1 MGEKEDLLIQ
11 LRQQEYDVK
20 FYKNLVQNV
29 MKTNEIAKLKAKSV
43 WDDGINDWV
52 IPAFL
57 LKARAVEL
65 PSLSIKKNAQNEFME
80 QQKDER
86 EMQIDGDSDSEGKDS
101 SNGQSSYLQQYE
113 QQRQGGGAGGYS
125 NSNNGSSQKKYRQQ
139 SNRVHEYEPHPVS
152 NGGGLAA
159 A

>member
-1 MGEKEDLLIQ
+1 MIIKKLKLKYDQSLNEIKDLQSENVGEKEDLMIQ

-86 EMQIDGDSDSEGKDS
+86 EMQIDGDSDD
-101 SNGQSSYLQQYE
+101 
-113 QQRQGGGAGGYS
+113 
-125 NSNNGSSQKKYRQQ
+125 NSSSQD
-139 SNRVHEYEPHPVS
+139 
-152 NGGGLAA
+152 NG
-159 A
+159 

>member
-1 MGEKEDLLIQ
+1 MIIKKLKLKYDQALNEIKDLQSENVGEKEDLMIQ

-65 PSLSIKKNAQNEFME
+65 PSLSIKKNAQNEFLE

-86 EMQIDGDSDSEGKDS
+86 EMQIDGDSDD
-101 SNGQSSYLQQYE
+101 Q
-113 QQRQGGGAGGYS
+113 
-125 NSNNGSSQKKYRQQ
+125 GSS
-139 SNRVHEYEPHPVS
+139 S
-152 NGGGLAA
+152 
-159 A
+159 

>member
-1 MGEKEDLLIQ
+1 MIIKKLKLKYDQALNEIKDLQSENVGEKEDLMIQ

-20 FYKNLVQNV
+20 FYKSLVQNV
-29 MKTNEIAKLKAKSV
+29 MKDNEIAKLKAKSV

-80 QQKDER
+80 QQKDQR
-86 EMQIDGDSDSEGKDS
+86 EMQIDGSSEDGS
-101 SNGQSSYLQQYE
+101 SQDAGQSSYLQQYE
-113 QQRQGGGAGGYS
+113 Q
-125 NSNNGSSQKKYRQQ
+125 
-139 SNRVHEYEPHPVS
+139 
-152 NGGGLAA
+152 
-159 A
+159 

>member
-1 MGEKEDLLIQ
+1 MIIKKLKLKYDQALNEIKDLQSENVGEKEDLMIQ

-86 EMQIDGDSDSEGKDS
+86 EMQIDGDSDD
-101 SNGQSSYLQQYE
+101 Q
-113 QQRQGGGAGGYS
+113 
-125 NSNNGSSQKKYRQQ
+125 GSS
-139 SNRVHEYEPHPVS
+139 S
-152 NGGGLAA
+152 
-159 A
+159 

>member
-1 MGEKEDLLIQ
+1 MIIKKLKLKYDQALNEIKDLQSENVGEKEDLMIQ

-65 PSLSIKKNAQNEFME
+65 PSLSIKKNAQNEYME
-80 QQKDER
+80 QQKNER
-86 EMQIDGDSDSEGKDS
+86 EM
-101 SNGQSSYLQQYE
+101 
-113 QQRQGGGAGGYS
+113 
-125 NSNNGSSQKKYRQQ
+125 
-139 SNRVHEYEPHPVS
+139 
-152 NGGGLAA
+152 
-159 A
+159 